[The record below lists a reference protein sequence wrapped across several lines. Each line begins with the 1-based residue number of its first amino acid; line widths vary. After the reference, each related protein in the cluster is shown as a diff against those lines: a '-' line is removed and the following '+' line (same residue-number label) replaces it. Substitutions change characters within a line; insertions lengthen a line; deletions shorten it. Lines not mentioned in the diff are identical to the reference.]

1 LARQLRRVGKTAIAL
16 RGNGVSG
23 LDPSRCDRRQRFHE
37 RSANTRALD
46 DHRPESIGF
55 FSIAR
60 ATVANAPT
68 IFVMDLTRV
77 VNPARTP
84 VSFFVYLTGW
94 DRCDTQKYLVGN
106 FALFPPDHGG
116 KFLLNPSDAL
126 RRFQA
131 ECSSSTDARLIV
143 EMRRLNS
150 SQPWGQVEVVVAPP
164 SWKLDPK

>member
-1 LARQLRRVGKTAIAL
+1 MLFAVTAFLAWTLLGATVGSASTSDPQTPAPLTITAQ
-16 RGNGVSG
+16 NPSG
-23 LDPSRCDRRQRFHE
+23 SFR
-37 RSANTRALD
+37 
-46 DHRPESIGF
+46 
-55 FSIAR
+55 IAR